1 LTERLLVL
9 LSYNMI
15 IETVKKKTI
24 SEQVVGQ
31 IKKYIIDN
39 DLKPED
45 RLPTE
50 QEFSE
55 LLGVSRTS
63 IREAT
68 KALSFLGIIRSSP
81 KVGLTVGKVDMERV
95 SEYLGFHFALNNYS
109 GLRLLKARM
118 VIEIGSLADVME
130 RMKEDPELYRRLI
143 ALNEDHQRAENHEE
157 FIRCDLAFHRALVQ
171 ASDIE
176 PLVTFND
183 LLEVFFRRFRQG
195 LKKEHWQEG
204 NKNHGDL
211 IQTLRDGNLS
221 TAEAILRKHL
231 EYFRDFV

>member
-1 LTERLLVL
+1 
-9 LSYNMI
+9 MI
-15 IETVKKKTI
+15 KEAVKKKTL
-24 SEQVVGQ
+24 SEQVVAQ
-31 IKKYIIDN
+31 IKTYIIEH

-109 GLRLLKARM
+109 GERLLKARM

-130 RMKEDPELYRRLI
+130 RMKEDPKLYDRLKMI
-143 ALNEDHQRAENHEE
+143 NDEHEQAQNHDQ
-157 FIRCDLAFHRALVQ
+157 FIRCDVAFHRALVE

-176 PLVTFND
+176 PLVTFSD
-183 LLEVFFRRFRQG
+183 LLQVFFHRFRKG
-195 LKKEHWQEG
+195 LKKEYWKQG
-204 NKNHGDL
+204 NANHGEL
-211 IQTLRDGNLS
+211 ILSLRDGNLPK
-221 TAEAILRKHL
+221 AEAILRKHL
-231 EYFRDFV
+231 VYHRGFL